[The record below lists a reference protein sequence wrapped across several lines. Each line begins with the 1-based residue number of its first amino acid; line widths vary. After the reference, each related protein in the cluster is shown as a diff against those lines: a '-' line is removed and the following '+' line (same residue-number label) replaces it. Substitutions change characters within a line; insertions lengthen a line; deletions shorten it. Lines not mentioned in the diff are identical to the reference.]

1 MKKLFNIVLA
11 IALVSPVFAFAAY
24 TDVELSDPT
33 TITVGGYDL
42 TVSGTANFDS
52 MTVDTDYIS
61 FSMSQNSRIVLQ
73 SADKITFSVDPIQY
87 QENFV
92 CDSSS
97 SSVSAR
103 NNSDSTV
110 SVSITPL
117 STVCTVASQ
126 SSETGITGG
135 GGGGGST
142 PVATPTPTPTPA
154 PTPTTPPSAT
164 PTPSSTTPSASP
176 SSVAQVVSPVFNT
189 ALKYGITSDEVKRL
203 QELFAADP
211 EIYPEGI
218 ISGWF
223 GQLTRKAVQKFQCKY
238 DIVCSGDEATTGYG
252 SLGPKT
258 RAKIQEVFSGQAP
271 ATPATPETPIST
283 GISSVFTS
291 GMGKGTT
298 NSDVKRLQQL
308 LNSGADTRI
317 AESGIG
323 SPGNETNYFG
333 SLTEKA
339 VQKFQE
345 KYGIAKAGD
354 PGYGYVGPKTRAK
367 LQEIFK

>member
-1 MKKLFNIVLA
+1 M
-11 IALVSPVFAFAAY
+11 
-24 TDVELSDPT
+24 
-33 TITVGGYDL
+33 

-52 MTVDTDYIS
+52 ITVNSGDMS
-61 FSMSQNSRIVLQ
+61 FSMSQNSTIVVK
-73 SADKITFSVDPIQY
+73 STDRITFSVDPVAYEQGFECASDY
-87 QENFV
+87 SALEVENNT
-92 CDSSS
+92 S
-97 SSVSAR
+97 
-103 NNSDSTV
+103 STV
-110 SVSITPL
+110 TVNVTPL
-117 STVCTVASQ
+117 STICTVASQ
-126 SSETGITGG
+126 SSQTGTTGS

-154 PTPTTPPSAT
+154 PTPTASPTPT

-176 SSVAQVVSPVFNT
+176 SPVAQVVSPVFNT

-271 ATPATPETPIST
+271 ATPAVPETPIST

-291 GMGKGTT
+291 GMGKGTV

-308 LNSGADTRI
+308 LNSDADTRI
-317 AESGIG
+317 AESGTG
-323 SPGNETNYFG
+323 SSGNETNYFG

-345 KYGIAKAGD
+345 KYGIASQGD
-354 PGYGYVGPKTRAK
+354 SGYGYVGPKTRAK

>member
-1 MKKLFNIVLA
+1 MKIYLTIFLSLLIL
-11 IALVSPVFAFAAY
+11 PVFAFAAA
-24 TDVELSDPT
+24 TDVSVADST
-33 TITVGGYDL
+33 TITVGGYNL

-52 MTVDTDYIS
+52 ITVNSGDMS
-61 FSMSQNSRIVLQ
+61 FSMSQNSTIVVK
-73 SADKITFSVDPIQY
+73 STDRITFSVDPIIY
-87 QENFV
+87 QQDFE
-92 CDSSS
+92 CASDY
-97 SSVSAR
+97 SALEVD
-103 NNSDSTV
+103 NNTSSTV
-110 SVSITPL
+110 TVNVTPL
-117 STVCTVASQ
+117 STICTVTAQ
-126 SSETGITGG
+126 SSQTGTTGG
-135 GGGGGST
+135 GGGGGSAS
-142 PVATPTPTPTPA
+142 VATPTPTPA
-154 PTPTTPPSAT
+154 PTPTTSPSATPT

-258 RAKIQEVFSGQAP
+258 RAKISEVFSGQTVSSQTQTTGTQA
-271 ATPATPETPIST
+271 AT

-291 GMGKGTT
+291 GMAKGTT

-308 LNSGADTRI
+308 LNSDPDTII
-317 AESGIG
+317 AESGVG
-323 SPGNETNYFG
+323 SAGNETEYFG

-345 KYGIAKAGD
+345 KYGLASSGD

-367 LQEIFK
+367 LQEVFK